1 MHRDMQ
7 MDVEVFT
14 ETKEAPG
21 NAVKASKLHL
31 TIGALALLKN
41 AELTIGEGPEKRSL
55 IHGLVGPN
63 GCGKTTLLRE
73 IARGDRIKVP
83 KSWSVHYVDQHLPE
97 PTDATPI
104 EEVLKANGQRTK
116 LLEERQRLSQKLDA
130 ADPGEGQEA
139 AATELKKVEDAL
151 GETDDDEAEILKTL
165 VGLGF
170 CDGGAEPVEG
180 QAPSFRQT
188 MHQLSGGWRMK
199 VNLAKCLW
207 LKPRLLLLDEPTNH
221 LDFHALGWLSSYLQK
236 LPNTITVIVSHNCE
250 FLRDTC
256 DIFLCIQ
263 DQKILRKEHHKIS
276 DHEISQMQKMPKTL
290 DFKFQAANGQPHEH
304 ALSFHDV
311 TFSYKAAEPFLRDL
325 NGLKLSGTSRCG
337 ILGRNGC
344 GKSALMDLC
353 IGKATPKQG
362 EIHRSAK
369 MEHFSQHFIDEI
381 NELID
386 SNPTI
391 TAASFLVEKCGSV
404 LGAQGGASEEK
415 QLRRARAV
423 LKNFGLQDERD
434 MADNVPLKSLSGGQK
449 ARLNLAYLSLRPCH
463 ILFLDEPTN
472 HLDAAAVDA
481 LTQAAVNFPGG
492 VVAVSHDARFLR
504 RLMNESKNKACE
516 FLAVESGTVKSM
528 AADKLSDYIRQAK
541 IEQFELAE
549 KAKMK
554 AFERKRRLSQSQ
566 RACGPRAETKPPE
579 ADVKP
584 NLLKE
589 HFKKYG
595 KPPKPVGKSSVA
607 TPSKARPIIP
617 AVSAL
622 EVSSTRSQELH
633 GKWPGPGP
641 GPAGRH
647 QVPLAGLDSA
657 DREGPVETLAER
669 HQLPEQKRRDAAE
682 LPNALLA
689 GSPELENE
697 RACGLGSASDH
708 VTAHVQEIRGDDLQ
722 IESVDG
728 KERDSRFKQI
738 RKLRKALREIQRLE
752 SEQSWGVALRNNQR
766 QKLGKKEAYQS
777 ELESLCNESR

>member
-1 MHRDMQ
+1 M
-7 MDVEVFT
+7 
-14 ETKEAPG
+14 
-21 NAVKASKLHL
+21 
-31 TIGALALLKN
+31 
-41 AELTIGEGPEKRSL
+41 
-55 IHGLVGPN
+55 
-63 GCGKTTLLRE
+63 
-73 IARGDRIKVP
+73 
-83 KSWSVHYVDQHLPE
+83 
-97 PTDATPI
+97 
-104 EEVLKANGQRTK
+104 
-116 LLEERQRLSQKLDA
+116 
-130 ADPGEGQEA
+130 
-139 AATELKKVEDAL
+139 
-151 GETDDDEAEILKTL
+151 
-165 VGLGF
+165 
-170 CDGGAEPVEG
+170 
-180 QAPSFRQT
+180 
-188 MHQLSGGWRMK
+188 
-199 VNLAKCLW
+199 NLAKCLW

-589 HFKKYG
+589 HFKKTLVFHSLVLSYVAFLAFLCLTMSDLWLQRYG

-622 EVSSTRSQELH
+622 EA
-633 GKWPGPGP
+633 WPKNG
-641 GPAGRH
+641 
-647 QVPLAGLDSA
+647 
-657 DREGPVETLAER
+657 
-669 HQLPEQKRRDAAE
+669 
-682 LPNALLA
+682 A
-689 GSPELENE
+689 GS
-697 RACGLGSASDH
+697 RGFRIYGVCRVHGGL
-708 VTAHVQEIRGDDLQ
+708 
-722 IESVDG
+722 
-728 KERDSRFKQI
+728 
-738 RKLRKALREIQRLE
+738 
-752 SEQSWGVALRNNQR
+752 
-766 QKLGKKEAYQS
+766 
-777 ELESLCNESR
+777 